1 MPIVPAAQRLIDRL
15 GLEPHPEGG
24 FYRETYRSEERIHR
38 GVPAVE
44 RTACT
49 AIYYLLAE
57 DAYSAWHRIR
67 SDELWHFHA
76 GDPLNVYVL
85 EDGGAVT
92 THRLGHAVEDERSTY
107 QAMVP
112 AGRWFAAET
121 RRRCARLHARG
132 LHRRAGVRIQANLR
146 WRKAAHCWRVILHMA
161 IDPEI
166 GSGIVQALTGRAQ
179 HHTTFS

>member
-92 THRLGHAVEDERSTY
+92 THRLDTRSRTS
-107 QAMVP
+107 
-112 AGRWFAAET
+112 GRRT
-121 RRRCARLHARG
+121 RRWC
-132 LHRRAGVRIQANLR
+132 RRAAGLRRNASPVRTATRSWAAPSRRGSNSANLR

-161 IDPEI
+161 I
-166 GSGIVQALTGRAQ
+166 
-179 HHTTFS
+179 